1 EILREASIM
10 INAMTI
16 ILIVLSVLYIAY
28 VIAEYYYNAAK
39 RRKILKV
46 IHVNGIRGKSTVT
59 RLIDAG
65 IREFGYSVVSKTTGT
80 VPTVIG
86 RDNVPRP
93 IKRLGPANVREQ
105 LKIVRKAAAQNA
117 DYLVVECMAVDP
129 ELQYLCEKQILHA
142 DVNVITNVRADHL
155 DKMGEDLE
163 SIAYSLANTT
173 PRDGVLVLGED
184 AFRDVFQR
192 CADKQNCRLV
202 VADKYD
208 GEENLDTFP
217 ENIATA
223 LKVAEVLGFDRDTF
237 FRGMKKYI
245 HDPGALAAYK
255 IGNTVFINGF
265 SINDPDSTLEVYD
278 TVIGKRYPGDKLTVL
293 LNTRPDRPFRIDQ
306 HVDMLTKMRFKNVII
321 IGSNRNYVKKQ
332 LEKRGI
338 HAQTIKKYSELLD
351 EEFVFGCGNIASD
364 GMKIVEYFKENG
376 EEL

>member
-1 EILREASIM
+1 M

-39 RRKILKV
+39 RKKILKV

-65 IREFGYSVVSKTTGT
+65 IREFGFSVVSKTTGT

-105 LKIVRKAAAQNA
+105 LRIVRKAAAQNA

-129 ELQYLCEKQILHA
+129 ELQYLCEKQILRA

-202 VADKYD
+202 VADKYE
-208 GEENLDTFP
+208 GEEKLDTFP

-223 LKVAEVLGFDRDTF
+223 LKVADVLGLDRDTF

-278 TVIGKRYPGDKLTVL
+278 TVIEKRYPGDKLTVL